1 MKPTK
6 ILLLSSASALVAGAA
21 RGSVVYSGPIDDV
34 LTGTNAFQLD
44 LNNDGTDFNIRFDG
58 GGSGGSVNKPFVDAR
73 ISQGLSGTGFVL
85 GGLGADTNGVPVTPA
100 GTAIGAAYASS
111 FPGENTGYLYQDYN
125 NNTVGNWSDTSVTD
139 GYVGL
144 ELVNG
149 IADSYGWVQLIFNPT
164 AATPSLTVVDYAYET
179 SPNTDIITGVPE
191 PTTLALAGVGAAALL
206 LRKRKK

>member
-6 ILLLSSASALVAGAA
+6 VLLLTSASALVAGAA

-34 LTGTNAFQLD
+34 LTSTNAFQLD
-44 LNNDGTDFNIRFDG
+44 LNNDGTDFNVRFDG
-58 GGSGGSVNKPFVDAR
+58 GGAGGSSNKPFVYAR
-73 ISQGLSGTGFVL
+73 TSQGLSGTGFVL
-85 GGLGADTNGVPVTPA
+85 CFSGTNGVPVTAA
-100 GTAIGAAYASS
+100 GTDIGASYAATY
-111 FPGENTGYLYQDYN
+111 PGETTGYLYQNYGG
-125 NNTVGNWSDTSVTD
+125 TSVGAWASSSVTD

-149 IADSYGWVQLIFNPT
+149 SADSYGWVQLIYDPT